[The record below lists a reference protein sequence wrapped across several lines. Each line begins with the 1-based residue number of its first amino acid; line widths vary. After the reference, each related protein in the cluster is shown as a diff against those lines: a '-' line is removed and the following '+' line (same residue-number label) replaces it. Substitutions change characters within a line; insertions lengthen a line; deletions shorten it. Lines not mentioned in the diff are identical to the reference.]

1 MEERSLKVV
10 DSNKTFFGK
19 LSKTLSKIIIP
30 TKIGING
37 MVITMKRNAM
47 LKTYE
52 AFSKENEDY
61 EVLNNPKNS
70 DVDKQ
75 KILSKKYKEAYS
87 IYLEAI
93 DKYIMDTV
101 YKKVKTNT
109 ASAFEKDAM
118 GNYYKI
124 TTLKEKEYT
133 EYKYQKQKYLI
144 ELDYESLKLN
154 AKGKALE
161 KYKDFY
167 VTQMDS
173 FYKGILKNYSVK
185 LAECSRRLDTS
196 TDVYNKIFDILDEY
210 INKILI
216 IKLEDPN
223 NGIEERVGSELNRLD
238 QFDIGE
244 LDSKDYVEKNMLLL
258 GISRQI
264 FTHSLPLVAA
274 EQCYDKLLKDIISIA
289 SSMHRA
295 KVDEEKQVAEQ
306 NLEKA
311 KLEAYNLLLDLLEN
325 YNIKLL
331 SGKVYWE
338 KTEERESYKKFY
350 EEYEKAETARE
361 KEILFLRREITT
373 LEENDE
379 NKNIIKFYKDR
390 LVSYGVMRKIKDD
403 CKTSTKYIRN
413 K

>member
-37 MVITMKRNAM
+37 IVINLKRNNM
-47 LKTYE
+47 LK
-52 AFSKENEDY
+52 AY

-196 TDVYNKIFDILDEY
+196 TDVYNKNFDILDEY

-274 EQCYDKLLKDIISIA
+274 EQCYDKLLKDIRKIIV
-289 SSMHRA
+289 MTQ
-295 KVDEEKQVAEQ
+295 D
-306 NLEKA
+306 EKA